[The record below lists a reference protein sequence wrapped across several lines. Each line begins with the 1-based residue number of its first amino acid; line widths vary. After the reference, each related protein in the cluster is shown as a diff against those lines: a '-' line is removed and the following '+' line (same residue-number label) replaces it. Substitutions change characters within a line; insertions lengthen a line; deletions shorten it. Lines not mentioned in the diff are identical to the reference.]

1 MGWKRIP
8 RKTFWYEIPLP
19 ARIMAVA
26 DVYDALVTKRV
37 YKEAF
42 SHEKAVNIIREDSG
56 RHFDPII
63 VEAFLKLEKKFR
75 EISDEVK
82 D

>member
-1 MGWKRIP
+1 
-8 RKTFWYEIPLP
+8 
-19 ARIMAVA
+19 MAVA

-42 SHEKAVNIIREDSG
+42 SHEKAVNIIRADSG
-56 RHFDPII
+56 RHFDPVI
-63 VEAFLKLEKKFR
+63 VEAFLKLEKKFSA
-75 EISDEVK
+75 ISDKVK